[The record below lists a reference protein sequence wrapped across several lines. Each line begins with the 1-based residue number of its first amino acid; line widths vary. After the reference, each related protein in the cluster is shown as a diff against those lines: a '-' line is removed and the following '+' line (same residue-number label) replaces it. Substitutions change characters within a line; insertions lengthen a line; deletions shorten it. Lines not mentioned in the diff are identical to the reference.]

1 MDHQTIELGFSTI
14 LTGVLATL
22 GMTTFLYLSHAA
34 GFANG
39 DMVRAIGSAIT
50 RREENSL
57 IPGLITH
64 FFFGVV
70 FSALYVFLLS
80 MVPEAAIEGPDR
92 TLRLVVLG
100 AMMGFVQ
107 GLVVSIGLVIVVA
120 EHHPVERFREAGVN
134 VALIHLIA
142 HVIFGAIVGLVS
154 ASL

>member
-1 MDHQTIELGFSTI
+1 MDHHIIELGFSTI

-22 GMTTFLYLSHAA
+22 GMTTFLYLSQAT

-70 FSALYVFLLS
+70 FTSLYVYMLS
-80 MVPEAAIEGPDR
+80 MVPEAEIVGLNR
-92 TLRLVVLG
+92 TSLLVFLG
-100 AMMGFVQ
+100 AMMGFLQ

-120 EHHPVERFREAGVN
+120 EHHPVERFRKAGVN
-134 VALIHLIA
+134 VALIHLMA
-142 HVIFGAIVGLVS
+142 HVIFGAIIGLVS
-154 ASL
+154 ALI

>member
-1 MDHQTIELGFSTI
+1 MSPKVATYDLQPEMSAFELADALVPELEKEAVDFVC
-14 LTGVLATL
+14 LN
-22 GMTTFLYLSHAA
+22 
-34 GFANG
+34 FANG

-70 FSALYVFLLS
+70 FTALYVFLLS

-100 AMMGFVQ
+100 AMMG
-107 GLVVSIGLVIVVA
+107 LV
-120 EHHPVERFREAGVN
+120 R
-134 VALIHLIA
+134 ALLFPSDLSSLSRNITQS
-142 HVIFGAIVGLVS
+142 S
-154 ASL
+154 AFARRASMSP